1 MFKNIDYSSHHS
13 SMGGSSGGCRG
24 RGVVNSSHWHTSWVH
39 ATHHWWW
46 AHHSWVVH
54 WWWHSHTSLRWVRW
68 SNLLFLSFLRSR
80 SFLLLFFEAK
90 HLGVL
95 ADANTDAA
103 NKKRKDDNNSDQS
116 TSDSISGGQCIIQIF
131 DVGKIEWITDSLAHC
146 NVRLANN
153 CLVVEVF
160 LDLWVLVI
168 FIIFISISDII

>member
-1 MFKNIDYSSHHS
+1 M
-13 SMGGSSGGCRG
+13 
-24 RGVVNSSHWHTSWVH
+24 
-39 ATHHWWW
+39 
-46 AHHSWVVH
+46 
-54 WWWHSHTSLRWVRW
+54 
-68 SNLLFLSFLRSR
+68 LFLSFLRSR

-131 DVGKIEWITDSLAHC
+131 DVGKIEWITDSFAHC